1 MARDQDEF
9 VVSDQTAQLE
19 QAYITEFLQRRGH
32 TFATLRSLSQPEVDA
47 LMKEASVYA
56 SARLT
61 EVESRAHYVH
71 DIHHVNDRRG

>member
-1 MARDQDEF
+1 MDRDHHDL

-19 QAYITEFLQRRGH
+19 QAYIAEFLQRRGY
-32 TFATLRSLSQPEVDA
+32 TFATLRTLAQADVDA
-47 LMKEASVYA
+47 LMTQASVYA

>member
-1 MARDQDEF
+1 MTRDHDEV

-19 QAYITEFLQRRGH
+19 QGYITEFLQRRGY
-32 TFATLRSLSQPEVDA
+32 TFATLRSLPQSDADA

-71 DIHHVNDRRG
+71 DIHHAHDRRG